1 MPQDPRDAPSPATG
15 AVVTHVHPFPG
26 LAGGLVYPGD
36 QLLWLE
42 DRAKTPGHL
51 DATEAPFDVIDRVAS
66 EAGGSCVTLLLP
78 GGKTGTCRVGSFWRR
93 GTESSGACVGWI
105 NDDST

>member
-1 MPQDPRDAPSPATG
+1 MPSPATG

-26 LAGGLVYPGD
+26 LAGGLVLPGD

-51 DATEAPFDVIDRVAS
+51 DATEAPFGTIDRVAS
-66 EAGGSCVTLLLP
+66 EAGGSCVTLLFARWEDGDVQ
-78 GGKTGTCRVGSFWRR
+78 GGEFLAARY
-93 GTESSGACVGWI
+93 
-105 NDDST
+105 

>member
-1 MPQDPRDAPSPATG
+1 MPSPATG

-26 LAGGLVYPGD
+26 LAGGLVLPGD

-51 DATEAPFDVIDRVAS
+51 DATEAPFGTIDRVAS
-66 EAGGSCVTLLLP
+66 EAGGSRDVVVCP
-78 GGKTGTCRVGSFWRR
+78 VGRR
-93 GTESSGACVGWI
+93 GSAGWGVSGGEVL
-105 NDDST
+105 S